1 MLPKKRSYVKVVMIK
16 LNEYIFWLTMIT
28 YYKYI
33 LLFGIKLALIL
44 KKNFIPNLSTI
55 KSLWKPKL
63 KTYGDKVTDFFIK
76 KFLRWALIILV

>member
-33 LLFGIKLALIL
+33 LLFGIKLTLIL

-63 KTYGDKVTDFFIK
+63 KTYVDKVTDFFIK

>member
-1 MLPKKRSYVKVVMIK
+1 
-16 LNEYIFWLTMIT
+16 MIT

-33 LLFGIKLALIL
+33 LLFGIKLTLIL

-63 KTYGDKVTDFFIK
+63 KTYVDKVTDFFIK

>member
-1 MLPKKRSYVKVVMIK
+1 
-16 LNEYIFWLTMIT
+16 MIT
-28 YYKYI
+28 DYKYI

-44 KKNFIPNLSTI
+44 KKIFIPNLSTI

-76 KFLRWALIILV
+76 KFLRRALIILV

>member
-1 MLPKKRSYVKVVMIK
+1 
-16 LNEYIFWLTMIT
+16 MIT
-28 YYKYI
+28 DYKYI

-44 KKNFIPNLSTI
+44 KKFFIPNLSTI

-76 KFLRWALIILV
+76 KFLRRALIILV

>member
-1 MLPKKRSYVKVVMIK
+1 
-16 LNEYIFWLTMIT
+16 MIT

-33 LLFGIKLALIL
+33 LLFGIKLTLIL

-76 KFLRWALIILV
+76 KFLRRALIILV